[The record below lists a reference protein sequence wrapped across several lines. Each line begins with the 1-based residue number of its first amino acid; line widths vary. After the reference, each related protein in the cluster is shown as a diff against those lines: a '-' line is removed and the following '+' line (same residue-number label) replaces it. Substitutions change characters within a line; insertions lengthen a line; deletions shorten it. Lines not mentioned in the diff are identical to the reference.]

1 MKKTIVF
8 LLLLSILVAMPIN
21 VLAAAPLNSSSDN
34 ASYQY
39 FEDGSYTV
47 TTLTLTVIDDGV
59 TTCGAEPE
67 SYNLQAKQDVSYHDA
82 NNNLDWV
89 VTITA
94 VFLVCPACAVSG
106 MCQSSELSANIYDTS
121 WGMYNVD
128 ERCMSNNA
136 YGACS
141 MKDKFLGITTMTVN
155 VEFTLTCDRYG
166 NVTVLGQ

>member
-1 MKKTIVF
+1 MKKIVSC
-8 LLLLSILVAMPIN
+8 LLVFCMLFSMSATVFYA
-21 VLAAAPLNSSSDN
+21 SDAEN
-34 ASYQY
+34 LTNDAIYQY

-47 TTLTLTVIDDGV
+47 TTLSVDIIDDGISL
-59 TTCGAEPE
+59 CDAEPE
-67 SYNLQAKQDVSYHDA
+67 SYLLQAKQHVTYHDG
-82 NNNLDWV
+82 NDNKDWV

-94 VFLVCPACAVSG
+94 VFLVCPACAQSG
-106 MCQSSELSANIYDTS
+106 MCQSSDLSAEIFDTS

-141 MKDKFLGITTMTVN
+141 MKNKIFGITTKTVN
-155 VEFTLTCDRYG
+155 IELILTCDRYG